1 MALTV
6 HPGWVALIS
15 EPLVPETDSPS
26 LYQKRIPIFPRSV
39 KGRFRAFKWAMMA
52 LAFGVYFGLPWL
64 PWQRGHGAV
73 SQAVLFDLPGR
84 KFYLF
89 DLVVY
94 PQDIFWLSL
103 LLFIAGA
110 LLFFVTG
117 LIGRAF
123 CGYFCFQTLWTDVFI
138 AIEKWIQGERPARQR
153 LYKQAWNGEK
163 IGKVGLTHLLWLAVS
178 FWTALTFVL
187 YYGHAP
193 ELTLRFFSGE
203 APGAAYFTTLILTL
217 TTYVAAGL
225 AREQVCL
232 YMCPYARFQGVM
244 YDPETLAVAY
254 DSRRGEGPS
263 GRAIPRAGLRTLEER
278 GARGHGDCID
288 CKLCVQVCPA
298 GIDIR
303 DGMQYQCIACGLCID
318 ACNSMMDSMSYPRG
332 LIRYDS
338 EANLAA
344 PVPSKPHLDWLRPKI
359 IGWGLALV
367 IMSAAL
373 IGSIG
378 HRTSLDAAVQ
388 QVRQPLFVLLTD
400 GQIRNRY
407 QVRIT
412 NKGVEDETYA
422 ITAQGVPDE
431 ALDMGNFR
439 EVKIPAGKSLIVQA
453 SVKLPREMAQQLKK
467 LEFVVT
473 PMSQPAQA
481 VTLATRFDYKHGD

>member
-1 MALTV
+1 MPSNDA
-6 HPGWVALIS
+6 
-15 EPLVPETDSPS
+15 SP
-26 LYQKRIPIFPRSV
+26 LYQKRIPIFTRSV
-39 KGRFRAFKWAMMA
+39 KGTFRTFKWAMLA
-52 LAFGVYFGLPWL
+52 LAYIVYFGLPWL
-64 PWQRGHGAV
+64 PWNRGHEAA

-123 CGYFCFQTLWTDVFI
+123 CGYFCFQTLWTDTFI
-138 AIEKWIQGERPARQR
+138 AIERLIQGERPARQR

-163 IGKVGLTHLLWLAVS
+163 LGKIGLTHLLWLAWA
-178 FWTALTFVL
+178 FWTAFTFIL
-187 YYGHAP
+187 YYGYAP
-193 ELTLRFFSGE
+193 ELTARFFTGQ
-203 APGAAYFTTLILTL
+203 APSVAYFTTLILTL
-217 TTYVAAGL
+217 STYVAAGW

-254 DSRRGEGPS
+254 DSRRGEGAA
-263 GRAIPRAGLRTLEER
+263 GRVIARAGLRSQEER
-278 GARGHGDCID
+278 QAKGHGDCID
-288 CKLCVQVCPA
+288 CKLCIQVCPT

-303 DGMQYQCIACGLCID
+303 KGLQYQCIACGLCID
-318 ACNSMMDSMSYPRG
+318 ACNGIMDSMSYPRG

-344 PVPSKPHLDWLRPKI
+344 ATPTQPRLHWKRLKI

-367 IMSAAL
+367 IMTGAL
-373 IGSIG
+373 VSSVG
-378 HRTSLDAAVQ
+378 HRTSMDAAVQ
-388 QVRQPLFVLLTD
+388 QVRQPLFVILSD
-400 GQIRNRY
+400 GQVRNRY
-407 QVRIT
+407 QIRIT
-412 NKGVEDETYA
+412 NKAVEDEHYTISA
-422 ITAQGVPDE
+422 RGVPDT

-439 EVKIPAGKSLIVQA
+439 ELTVHAGKSLIVQA
-453 SVKLPREMAQQLKK
+453 SVILPAQTAATTHGI
-467 LEFVVT
+467 EFVVT
-473 PMSQPAQA
+473 ARSQPAQPI
-481 VTLATRFDYKHGD
+481 VLPTRFDYKHEE

>member
-1 MALTV
+1 VRAT
-6 HPGWVALIS
+6 LIS
-15 EPLVPETDSPS
+15 ELLVPESDAPS
-26 LYQKRIPIFPRSV
+26 LYQKRIPIFTRSV
-39 KGRFRAFKWAMMA
+39 KGKFRTFKWAMMA
-52 LAFGVYFGLPWL
+52 LAYGVYFGLPWL
-64 PWQRGHGAV
+64 PWQRGHEAA

-110 LLFFVTG
+110 LLFFATG

-123 CGYFCFQTLWTDVFI
+123 CGYFCFQTLWTDAFI
-138 AIEKWIQGERPARQR
+138 AIEKFIQGERPARQR
-153 LYKQAWNGEK
+153 LHKQPWNGEK
-163 IGKVGLTHLLWLAVS
+163 IGKVGLTHLLWLAMA
-178 FWTALTFVL
+178 FWTAFTFVL
-187 YYGHAP
+187 YYGYAP
-193 ELTLRFFSGE
+193 ELTVQFFSGK
-203 APGAAYFTTLILTL
+203 APSVAYFTTLILTL
-217 TTYVAAGL
+217 TTYVAAGW

-254 DSRRGEGPS
+254 DSRRGEGAT

-278 GARGHGDCID
+278 KAKGHGDCID
-288 CKLCVQVCPA
+288 CKLCVQVCPT

-303 DGMQYQCIACGLCID
+303 NGLQYQCIACGLCID
-318 ACNSMMDSMSYPRG
+318 ACNNMMDSMAYPRG

-338 EANLAA
+338 EANLEA
-344 PVPSKPHLDWLRPKI
+344 PVPTKPHLDWKRPKI

-367 IMSAAL
+367 IMSGAL
-373 IGSIG
+373 ISSVG

-388 QVRQPLFVLLTD
+388 QVRQPLFVMLTD

-412 NKGVEDETYA
+412 NKGVEDEIYV
-422 ITAQGVPDE
+422 ITAKGVPE
-431 ALDMGNFR
+431 TALDMGNFR
-439 EVKIPAGKSLIVQA
+439 EVKVHAGKSLIVQA
-453 SVKLPREMAQQLKK
+453 SVKLPQEMAEHLKNI
-467 LEFVVT
+467 EFVVT
-473 PMSQPAQA
+473 PKSQPAQA
-481 VTLATRFDYKHGD
+481 VTLVTRFDYQHGD